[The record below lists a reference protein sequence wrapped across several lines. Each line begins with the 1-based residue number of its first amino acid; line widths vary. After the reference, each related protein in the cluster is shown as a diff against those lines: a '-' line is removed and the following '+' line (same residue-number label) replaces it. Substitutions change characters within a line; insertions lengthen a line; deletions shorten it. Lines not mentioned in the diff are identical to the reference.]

1 MDNRSWYT
9 FCTCLITLGVISC
22 FMGGAGL
29 LFSNEFHPV
38 PFFIVIFGIVII
50 WVGVKVYRWS
60 KEDDKK
66 E

>member
-1 MDNRSWYT
+1 MDNRSWDT

-29 LFSNEFHPV
+29 FLSYEFNPI